1 MEYMN
6 SNCRE
11 CKQETKQSIRV
22 VDDRMPEYVKCL
34 ECVKC
39 GTPTIK
45 LIRSNNAQL
54 PVSL

>member
-6 SNCRE
+6 SNCRN
-11 CKQETKQSIRV
+11 CKQDTRQVIRI
-22 VDDRMPEYVKCL
+22 VDDRMPDFVKCL

-45 LIRSNNAQL
+45 LIRSENA
-54 PVSL
+54 SA